1 MAKFDMRSDLS
12 IARSANLTVANNT
25 QSTAACDMQGYEAL
39 TVLVNTNT
47 VTAFG
52 AGITFKLQESDSL
65 VAASFTDVAAG
76 DVIGSATAVGADT
89 DDDVLR
95 GTIGYRGGKRYVR
108 AQAVGSASAN
118 AAVNF
123 FFIRGRNSSV
133 IAPVTGTFTLTAT
146 T

>member
-1 MAKFDMRSDLS
+1 MATSDMRSVLS
-12 IARSANLTVANNT
+12 VGRSANLTVGNNT
-25 QSTAACDMQGYEAL
+25 QSTAACDMSGFESL
-39 TVLVNTNT
+39 TVVANTNT

-52 AGITFKLQESDSL
+52 AGITFKLQHSNTL
-65 VAASFTDVAAG
+65 VGTDFVDVPAAEI
-76 DVIGSATAVGADT
+76 IGSATPVAADT

-95 GTIGYRGGKRYVR
+95 GTIGYVGKRRYVR

-123 FFIRGRNSSV
+123 FFIRGTNSTVS
-133 IAPVTGTFTLTAT
+133 APVASTFTLTAT